1 MISIDRISDSTKDKV
16 CSFLKSV
23 PSIEMVDSAILDN
36 AVIVL
41 EEEKVVGCIS
51 FEVFGNKG
59 LIRYFVF
66 KKILDNKTLEN
77 LVNELE
83 KKALELMINTLV
95 CIAENDQIEELF
107 NGLGFSDIDTNMI
120 FFNEEDIKNTNFKKS
135 IFLKKVLNY

>member
-1 MISIDRISDSTKDKV
+1 M
-16 CSFLKSV
+16 
-23 PSIEMVDSAILDN
+23 PSIESVDDKILKNACIAIED
-36 AVIVL
+36 
-41 EEEKVVGCIS
+41 EKIVGCIS
-51 FEVFGNKG
+51 YEEFSDKG